1 MNERA
6 VKTQWVFHRH
16 AQVELSVVY
25 DILVPQR
32 SARLPRAGH
41 EQEAGPCN
49 DDRSDLGQGLLGP
62 AGQGRDDQLPARR
75 GDQPRRAA
83 GA

>member
-1 MNERA
+1 MKA
-6 VKTQWVFHRH
+6 QWVFHRH
-16 AQVELSVVY
+16 ADVELSVVY

-41 EQEAGPCN
+41 EQEAGPPH
-49 DDRSDLGQGLLGP
+49 DDRSDLRQGVLGP
-62 AGQGRDDQLPARR
+62 AGQGRDDRLATGR
-75 GDQPRRAA
+75 GDQPRRTA

>member
-6 VKTQWVFHRH
+6 VRTQWVFHRH
-16 AQVELSVVY
+16 AEVELSVVY

-41 EQEAGPCN
+41 EQEAGP
-49 DDRSDLGQGLLGP
+49 P
-62 AGQGRDDQLPARR
+62 A
-75 GDQPRRAA
+75 
-83 GA
+83 